1 MNPAGKEGVQMA
13 NSGRTAEI
21 SPVGEPALV
30 ARIFGWSML
39 AVLFAFL
46 VNNVLIVGFGFPG
59 LAGLSSGEASGRT
72 WLHVAVY
79 AASLAAAIAYVLG
92 TSNRS
97 LRWDARGIH
106 RFNVY
111 LIRALFW
118 SVLLVGVV
126 DAAIAFLR
134 VEGLLTLFTDEQSAR
149 SFGLSRWVGPY
160 IHMPLVALAF
170 VIALFTRT
178 LGFPWL
184 ALLIVAAELA
194 IVISRFV
201 FSYEQA
207 MMGDLVRYWYAA
219 LFLFASAYTL
229 FDDGH
234 VRVDVLYAGFG
245 PTRRGFINA
254 WGSILL
260 GMSTCWVILAIGLG
274 GKQSI
279 INSPVANFEISQ
291 AGGNGMFVKYQMATF
306 LAVFAITMLI
316 QFVSYFFESVADL
329 RDEPGHRNPAPAAH

>member
-1 MNPAGKEGVQMA
+1 MTNSSHPAGL
-13 NSGRTAEI
+13 SRI
-21 SPVGEPALV
+21 GEPALTV
-30 ARIFGWSML
+30 RLFGWAILSI
-39 AVLFAFL
+39 LFGFL
-46 VNNVLIVGFGFPG
+46 VNNVLVVGYGFPG
-59 LAGLSSGEASGRT
+59 LSGLLSGATTAQT
-72 WLHVAVY
+72 WVH
-79 AASLAAAIAYVLG
+79 AAIYGACLAVAAVYVLG
-92 TSNRS
+92 TRNRA

-106 RFNVY
+106 NFNVY

-126 DAAIAFLR
+126 DVIIAFLR
-134 VEGLLTLFTDEQSAR
+134 VENLLTVFIDDQTAL
-149 SFGLSRWVGPY
+149 SFGLARWVGPY
-160 IHMPLVALAF
+160 IHMPLVVAAF

-254 WGSILL
+254 IGSIML
-260 GMSTCWVILAIGLG
+260 GMTTCWVILAVGLG

-306 LAVFAITMLI
+306 LALFAITMLI
-316 QFVSYFFESVADL
+316 QFVSYFLEAVADM
-329 RDEPGHRNPAPAAH
+329 RDEPGHREPAPAAH